1 MTRKYNQYSTE
12 FKQTVCEFYS
22 NHTWRV
28 TASHFDM
35 AENSSSKVLFT
46 RWYSELGF
54 LPKSSGRNPSMARV
68 KSSVYKGR
76 GRGRAGVIIKSGGYI
91 FDNKFYGKSE
101 FLELKGVLN
110 SDDTFYT
117 VVKGRAGDV
126 ISDVAKPN
134 VLTKLFRKFM

>member
-1 MTRKYNQYSTE
+1 MTRKYNQYSNE
-12 FKQTVCEFYS
+12 FKQTVCEHYS

-28 TASHFDM
+28 TAAHFDM
-35 AENSSSKVLFT
+35 NEDLNTKGLFT

-54 LPKSSGRNPSMARV
+54 LPKSAGRNPSMSRV
-68 KSSVYKGR
+68 KPTVSKGR
-76 GRGRAGVIIKSGGYI
+76 GRGKAGVLIKSGGYI
-91 FDNKFYGKSE
+91 FDNKFYGKAE

-117 VVKGRAGDV
+117 VVESRAGDV

-134 VLTKLFRKFM
+134 VLTKLFSKFM

>member
-54 LPKSSGRNPSMARV
+54 LPKSAGMNPNMARV
-68 KSSVYKGR
+68 KTVSASKK
-76 GRGRAGVIIKSGGYI
+76 RANSGVFISSGGVLI
-91 FDNKFYGKSE
+91 DNKFLGNAEWVDKKSQYHP
-101 FLELKGVLN
+101 
-110 SDDTFYT
+110 SDTYYEVIERKVGDT
-117 VVKGRAGDV
+117 VKRNPIA
-126 ISDVAKPN
+126 
-134 VLTKLFRKFM
+134 KLFSKFM